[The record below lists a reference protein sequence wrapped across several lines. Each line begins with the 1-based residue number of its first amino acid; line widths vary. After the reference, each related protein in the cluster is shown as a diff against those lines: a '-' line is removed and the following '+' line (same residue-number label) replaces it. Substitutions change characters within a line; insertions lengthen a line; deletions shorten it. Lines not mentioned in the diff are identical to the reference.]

1 MSKSMFARV
10 WHENTQIHKYTNTQ
24 IHKYTNTVLAEIEDK
39 HDMYYISEK
48 LMLRGC
54 QNQCLQ
60 GSHMQIHKYTNTQIH
75 KYSFGGNWR

>member
-1 MSKSMFARV
+1 MFARV
-10 WHENTQIHKYTNTQ
+10 SHANTQIQKHTNTQ

-39 HDMYYISEK
+39 HDMCYIFEK

-60 GSHMQIHKYTNTQIH
+60 GAHMQKRRHFNRCT
-75 KYSFGGNWR
+75 FEVG